1 LTLRRFFS
9 VPQSDRRGQ
18 EILSH
23 VAATTEARLEL
34 FQDKEDFAVITAGF
48 LSGFDVHRPDFSSV
62 LSGGQV
68 GARAIVRV
76 IEPKPSRAWGKG
88 DPPLALCRNKI
99 KGVPSSAAPST
110 STETF

>member
-34 FQDKEDFAVITAGF
+34 FQDKEDFAVITARF

-62 LSGGQV
+62 LSGGQAA
-68 GARAIVRV
+68 ARAIVRV
-76 IEPKPSRAWGKG
+76 IEPKPSRAWDKVIRRLPFAG
-88 DPPLALCRNKI
+88 I